1 MKKIYLLILL
11 AVVGCSKNHNDDQEI
26 MTADIIELFE
36 TDQNDRKSD
45 LRWTRLSKRDEL
57 RRNRANQLID
67 SGMVVSAKEHQMIA
81 YIFQHGNDSSD
92 YAKAISLMK
101 KAIELDSTIDK
112 RLYAAATD
120 RYLLSLDKPQIY
132 GTQYTKTKFKPWVMK
147 NYDTT
152 KVSDKERLKYGV
164 DTLAQQKEKLE
175 KLNNE

>member
-11 AVVGCSKNHNDDQEI
+11 TVVGCSKNYNDEHEI
-26 MTADIIELFE
+26 MTAGLKEIFE
-36 TDQNDRKSD
+36 SDQNDRKID
-45 LRWTRLSKRDEL
+45 LRWSRLSKRDEL

-67 SGMVVSAKEHQMIA
+67 SGMVISAKEHQMTA

-92 YAKAISLMK
+92 YAKAISLME

-120 RYLLSLDKPQIY
+120 RYLLSIDKPQIY
-132 GTQYTKTKFKPWVMK
+132 GTQYFKAKLKPWTIR

-152 KVSDKERLKYGV
+152 IVSDRERLKYGV
-164 DTLAQQKEKLE
+164 GTLAQQKAKLE

>member
-11 AVVGCSKNHNDDQEI
+11 TVVSCSKNYNDEQEI
-26 MTADIIELFE
+26 MTADIKEIFE
-36 TDQNDRKSD
+36 SDQNDRKSD
-45 LRWTRLSKRDEL
+45 LRWSRLSKRDEL
-57 RRNRANQLID
+57 RRKRANQLID

-81 YIFQHGNDSSD
+81 YVFQHGNDSSD

-101 KAIELDSTIDK
+101 KAIELDSTINK

-120 RYLLSLDKPQIY
+120 RYLLSIDKPQIY
-132 GTQYTKTKFKPWVMK
+132 GTQYTKTKFKPWIMR

-152 KVSDKERLKYGV
+152 KVSDKERLEYGV
-164 DTLAQQKEKLE
+164 GTLAQQREKLE